1 MTKDQLQALLEDTQ
15 AALGEALKG
24 LEEISKVVDGVNHH
38 PKAPMEETP
47 AYVVGW
53 IRQVAQRQKMIA
65 ELRAT
70 PARF

>member
-1 MTKDQLQALLEDTQ
+1 MTNYELQALLEDTQ
-15 AALGEALKG
+15 AALKEALNG
-24 LEEISKVVDGVNHH
+24 LGEISKVVDGVNYR
-38 PKAPMEETP
+38 PDASMEETP
-47 AYVVGW
+47 AYVIGW